1 MTILVTGG
9 LGFIGTNFIKKWN
22 KINSNKLIC
31 VDNNR
36 LKIKKHNLI
45 INNKNNFY
53 EVSIGNRNEIKNI
66 LKLHK
71 PDTIINFAAESH
83 VDHSISCPSETYF
96 NNVYETAMF

>member
-1 MTILVTGG
+1 MLKCSKKYSRKVRGKISNIFNYLKEMTILVTGG

-22 KINSNKLIC
+22 KINTNKLIC

-66 LKLHK
+66 LKSHK
-71 PDTIINFAAESH
+71 PI
-83 VDHSISCPSETYF
+83 
-96 NNVYETAMF
+96 